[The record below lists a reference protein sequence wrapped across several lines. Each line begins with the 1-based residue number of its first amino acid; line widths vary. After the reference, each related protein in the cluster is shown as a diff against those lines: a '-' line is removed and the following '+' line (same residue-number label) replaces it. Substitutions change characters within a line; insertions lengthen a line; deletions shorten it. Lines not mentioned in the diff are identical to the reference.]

1 MTESN
6 SIERETHQTHG
17 RYVVRMPSG
26 EEAEMTW
33 GVRGP
38 GVRDFNHTYVPGA
51 FRGSGV
57 AALLMARAIEDARS
71 EGFRIIP
78 SCSYVA
84 AQFRRHPDWA
94 DLLA

>member
-1 MTESN
+1 MTDTLT
-6 SIERETHQTHG
+6 IERETHDLHG

-38 GVRDFNHTYVPGA
+38 GIRDFNHTYVPDA

-57 AALLMARAIEDARS
+57 AAQLMARAIEDARG
-71 EGFRIIP
+71 EGFKIIP

-84 AQFRRHPDWA
+84 AQFRRHSDWA